1 MSSTNSIPFISLSLT
16 NELNLPAQSQSYSEL
31 MNYGSIRKQF
41 ARLIPQYMNYNNK
54 NHSSNLKFYSDIEE
68 YQKLKQE
75 ITSMKDSILILKE
88 KKQKKLEQI
97 EQLRCLMRK
106 VGNRS
111 YNNNNNNK
119 NNLHFVKN
127 NNRETSLNNNNGKY
141 FRCDNK
147 KQQQQ
152 KCDNNNNKGS
162 VDESD
167 GALCLVPTTSG
178 ISSGKDDEA
187 APEGN
192 YQDSGDNHG
201 DDFINNSS
209 SNCCNN
215 NEWRWNLVAEENKKC
230 FILGKEE

>member
-1 MSSTNSIPFISLSLT
+1 MSSTNSIPSISLSLT
-16 NELNLPAQSQSYSEL
+16 NELNLPSQSQSYSEL

-54 NHSSNLKFYSDIEE
+54 NHSSTLKFYSDIEE

-111 YNNNNNNK
+111 YNNNNNN
-119 NNLHFVKN
+119 NLHFVKN

-147 KQQQQ
+147 KQQQ
-152 KCDNNNNKGS
+152 CDNNNNNKGA

-201 DDFINNSS
+201 DDFNNNSS
-209 SNCCNN
+209 SNSCNN

>member
-1 MSSTNSIPFISLSLT
+1 MSSTNSIPSISLSLT

-54 NHSSNLKFYSDIEE
+54 NHSSTLKFYSDIEE

-141 FRCDNK
+141 FRCDNE

-152 KCDNNNNKGS
+152 KCDNNNKGS

-201 DDFINNSS
+201 DDFNNNSS
-209 SNCCNN
+209 SNSCNN

>member
-54 NHSSNLKFYSDIEE
+54 NHSSTLKFYSDIEE

-75 ITSMKDSILILKE
+75 ITSIKDSILILKE

-147 KQQQQ
+147 KQQQE
-152 KCDNNNNKGS
+152 KCDNNNKGS

>member
-54 NHSSNLKFYSDIEE
+54 NHSSTLKFYSDIEE

-141 FRCDNK
+141 FRCDNE

-152 KCDNNNNKGS
+152 KCDNNNKGS

>member
-1 MSSTNSIPFISLSLT
+1 MCSTHTIPSISLSLT

-54 NHSSNLKFYSDIEE
+54 NHSSTLKFYSDIEE

-152 KCDNNNNKGS
+152 KCDNNNKGS

>member
-54 NHSSNLKFYSDIEE
+54 NHSSTLKFYSDIEE

-152 KCDNNNNKGS
+152 KCDNNNIGS

>member
-1 MSSTNSIPFISLSLT
+1 MSSTNSIPSISLSLT
-16 NELNLPAQSQSYSEL
+16 NELNLPSQSQSYSEL

-54 NHSSNLKFYSDIEE
+54 NHSSTLKFYSDIEE

-141 FRCDNK
+141 FRCDNE

-152 KCDNNNNKGS
+152 KCDNNNKGS

>member
-1 MSSTNSIPFISLSLT
+1 MSSTNSIPSISLSLT

-54 NHSSNLKFYSDIEE
+54 NHSSTLKFYSDIEE

-152 KCDNNNNKGS
+152 KCDNNNKGS

>member
-1 MSSTNSIPFISLSLT
+1 MSSTNSIPSISLSLT
-16 NELNLPAQSQSYSEL
+16 NELNLPAQSQSYGEL
-31 MNYGSIRKQF
+31 LNYGSIRKQF

-54 NHSSNLKFYSDIEE
+54 NHSSTLKFYSDIEE

-111 YNNNNNNK
+111 YNNNNNN
-119 NNLHFVKN
+119 LHFVKN

-152 KCDNNNNKGS
+152 KCDNNNKGS

>member
-141 FRCDNK
+141 FRCDNE

-152 KCDNNNNKGS
+152 KCDNNNKGS

>member
-54 NHSSNLKFYSDIEE
+54 NHSSTLKFYSDIEE

-119 NNLHFVKN
+119 KNLHFIKN

-152 KCDNNNNKGS
+152 KCDNNNKGS

-209 SNCCNN
+209 SNCYNN

>member
-1 MSSTNSIPFISLSLT
+1 MSSTNSIPSISLSLT

-54 NHSSNLKFYSDIEE
+54 NHSSTLKFYSDIEE

-141 FRCDNK
+141 FRCDNE

-152 KCDNNNNKGS
+152 KCDNNNKGS

>member
-54 NHSSNLKFYSDIEE
+54 NHSSTLKFYSDIEE

-152 KCDNNNNKGS
+152 KCDNNNKGS

-215 NEWRWNLVAEENKKC
+215 NEWRWSLVAEENKKC

>member
-54 NHSSNLKFYSDIEE
+54 NHSSTLKFYSDIEE

-111 YNNNNNNK
+111 YNNNN
-119 NNLHFVKN
+119 LHFVKN

-141 FRCDNK
+141 FRCDNE

-152 KCDNNNNKGS
+152 KCDNNNKGS

>member
-54 NHSSNLKFYSDIEE
+54 NHSSTLKFYSDIEE

-152 KCDNNNNKGS
+152 KCDNNNKGS

>member
-54 NHSSNLKFYSDIEE
+54 NHSSTLKFYSDIEE

-147 KQQQQ
+147 KQQQE
-152 KCDNNNNKGS
+152 KCDNNNKGS

>member
-54 NHSSNLKFYSDIEE
+54 NHSYTLKFYSDIEE

-152 KCDNNNNKGS
+152 KCDNNNKGS

>member
-54 NHSSNLKFYSDIEE
+54 NHSSTLKFYSDIEE

-141 FRCDNK
+141 FRCDNE

-152 KCDNNNNKGS
+152 KCDNNNKGS

-215 NEWRWNLVAEENKKC
+215 NEWRWNHVAEENKKC